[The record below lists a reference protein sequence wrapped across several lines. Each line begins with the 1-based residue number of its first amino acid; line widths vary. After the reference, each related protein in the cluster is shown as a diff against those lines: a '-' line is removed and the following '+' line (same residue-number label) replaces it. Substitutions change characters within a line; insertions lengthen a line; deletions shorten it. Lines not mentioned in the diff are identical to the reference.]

1 MKSSQTLTNWQV
13 KRTQLGLSVIALLGF
28 IILLISVL
36 TGKPWLTSFDQSL
49 INFFRGATFQDFRGF
64 LTFVTLS
71 GNPVPVGIFTFI
83 LAIISSFLKNYKFAA
98 FLLINVLSFGG
109 LANSLIKNAVQ
120 RPRPDQHPLFHL
132 TSYSFPSGHSI
143 TAMLLFG
150 SLILML
156 WHLVKN
162 QTIRVGL
169 VALLAIW
176 IALIGISRIYV
187 GVHYP
192 SDVLAG
198 FLLGFVLLTL
208 SQAFFYGIKWR

>member
-1 MKSSQTLTNWQV
+1 
-13 KRTQLGLSVIALLGF
+13 
-28 IILLISVL
+28 
-36 TGKPWLTSFDQSL
+36 
-49 INFFRGATFQDFRGF
+49 
-64 LTFVTLS
+64 
-71 GNPVPVGIFTFI
+71 
-83 LAIISSFLKNYKFAA
+83 
-98 FLLINVLSFGG
+98 
-109 LANSLIKNAVQ
+109 
-120 RPRPDQHPLFHL
+120 
-132 TSYSFPSGHSI
+132 
-143 TAMLLFG
+143 MLLFG